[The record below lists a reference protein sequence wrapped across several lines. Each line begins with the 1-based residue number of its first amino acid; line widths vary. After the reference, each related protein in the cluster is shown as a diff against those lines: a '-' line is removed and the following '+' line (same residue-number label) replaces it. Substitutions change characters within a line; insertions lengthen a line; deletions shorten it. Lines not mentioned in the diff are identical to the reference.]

1 MDRTVATG
9 QDQNIKTMKPADVV
23 RLPRVFAR
31 GFDQH
36 REDARVLPARRPAS
50 SRLMVAQHVVAG
62 VVLRIINGQRTSI
75 CASVRGH
82 ADMSFHE
89 ETGQEPPYP
98 TCPRRHPQPSPA
110 KAPSARQALL
120 ERPVQY
126 QDVVASRTAGR
137 PVSPEPGKVGNG
149 GRRRDCRLLWSTRV
163 EPMNPAAPV
172 TRVPIISNLQF
183 DGELWTAATGLTRNR
198 RWLRDE
204 IRGGSPGR
212 QVAWLFARSPRGC
225 SCRSGAT
232 TG

>member
-1 MDRTVATG
+1 MDGTVATG

-36 REDARVLPARRPAS
+36 PEDARVLPARRPAS

-62 VVLRIINGQRTSI
+62 VVLRIINGQCTSI

-120 ERPVQY
+120 ERPVHY
-126 QDVVASRTAGR
+126 QDVVAKSNGWASRLAGAR
-137 PVSPEPGKVGNG
+137 QG
-149 GRRRDCRLLWSTRV
+149 W
-163 EPMNPAAPV
+163 
-172 TRVPIISNLQF
+172 Q
-183 DGELWTAATGLTRNR
+183 
-198 RWLRDE
+198 
-204 IRGGSPGR
+204 RGGGAEIVDSCGR
-212 QVAWLFARSPRGC
+212 QGWNR
-225 SCRSGAT
+225 
-232 TG
+232 